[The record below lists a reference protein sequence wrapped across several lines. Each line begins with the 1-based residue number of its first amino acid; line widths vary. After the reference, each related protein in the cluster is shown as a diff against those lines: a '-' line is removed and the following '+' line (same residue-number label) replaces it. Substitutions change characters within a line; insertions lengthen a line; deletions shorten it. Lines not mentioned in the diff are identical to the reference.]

1 MRRLL
6 SAAAVALAVL
16 LCARIGGATEPVDLI
31 LVLAVDSSGSVDSK
45 RFALQRNGYAAAL
58 TNPEVLAS
66 IRSGRNGAIGLIYFE
81 WSGPQL
87 HNGLVGWTRIDG
99 EASAATVA
107 AVLLSAPRTIFGG
120 GTSISGA
127 IDHSRAL
134 LQTSPFAAPRRVV
147 DISGDGRN
155 NRGRSLEAART
166 EALAEGLII
175 NGLPI
180 LGVEYGLDRYY
191 EDEVIGGP
199 GSFIVAAEG
208 FEDFGRAILKKL
220 LRDLVSEAR

>member
-6 SAAAVALAVL
+6 SAVALALAVL
-16 LCARIGGATEPVDLI
+16 VAARTGAATESVDLI

-87 HNGLVGWTRIDG
+87 HDDLVGWTRIDG
-99 EASAATVA
+99 EASAASVA
-107 AVLLSAPRTIFGG
+107 TVLLSAPRTIFGG

-147 DISGDGRN
+147 DVSGDGRN

-166 EALAEGLII
+166 EALTDGLII

-208 FEDFGRAILKKL
+208 FEDFGRAILRKL
-220 LRDLVSEAR
+220 LRDLVSQAR

>member
-6 SAAAVALAVL
+6 SAVALALAVL
-16 LCARIGGATEPVDLI
+16 VAARTGAATEPVDLI

-45 RFALQRNGYAAAL
+45 RFALQRKGYAAAL

-87 HNGLVGWTRIDG
+87 HNDLVGWTRIDG
-99 EASAATVA
+99 EASAASVA
-107 AVLLSAPRTIFGG
+107 SVLLSAPRTIFGG

-166 EALAEGLII
+166 EALTDGLII

-208 FEDFGRAILKKL
+208 FEDFGRAILRKL
-220 LRDLVSEAR
+220 LRDLVSQAR

>member
-1 MRRLL
+1 M
-6 SAAAVALAVL
+6 AVALAVL
-16 LCARIGGATEPVDLI
+16 VAARPGAATEPVDLI
-31 LVLAVDSSGSVDSK
+31 LVLAVDSSGSVDSE
-45 RFALQRNGYAAAL
+45 RFALQRKGYAAAL

-87 HNGLVGWTRIDG
+87 HNDLVGWTRIDG
-99 EASAATVA
+99 EASAAGVA
-107 AVLLSAPRTIFGG
+107 SVLLSTPRTIFGG

-134 LQTSPFAAPRRVV
+134 LRTSPFAAPRRVV
-147 DISGDGRN
+147 DVSGDGRN
-155 NRGRSLEAART
+155 NRGRALAPARA

-180 LGVEYGLDRYY
+180 LGVEFGLDR
-191 EDEVIGGP
+191 
-199 GSFIVAAEG
+199 
-208 FEDFGRAILKKL
+208 
-220 LRDLVSEAR
+220 

>member
-1 MRRLL
+1 MRRPLT
-6 SAAAVALAVL
+6 ALAL
-16 LCARIGGATEPVDLI
+16 ALTILAGARGATATEPVDLI
-31 LVLAVDSSGSVDSK
+31 LVLAVDSSGSVDSE
-45 RFALQRNGYAAAL
+45 RFALQRKGYAAAL

-66 IRSGRNGAIGLIYFE
+66 IRSGSNGAIGLIYFE

-87 HNGLVGWTRIDG
+87 HSDLVGWTRIDG
-99 EASAATVA
+99 EASAAQVA
-107 AVLLSAPRTIFGG
+107 GVLLSAPRTIFGG

-134 LQTSPFAAPRRVV
+134 LQTSPFAAPRRVI

-155 NRGRSLEAART
+155 NRGRGVAAARA
-166 EALAEGLII
+166 EALADGLII

-180 LGVEYGLDRYY
+180 LGVEYALDRYY

-220 LRDLVSEAR
+220 LRDLVSQAR

>member
-6 SAAAVALAVL
+6 SAVALALAL
-16 LCARIGGATEPVDLI
+16 LTAANAAHATEPVDLI
-31 LVLAVDSSGSVDSK
+31 LVLAVDSSGSVDSE
-45 RFALQRNGYAAAL
+45 RFALQRKGYAAAL
-58 TNPEVLAS
+58 TNPEVLGS

-87 HNGLVGWTRIDG
+87 HSDLVGWTRIDSEVSAG
-99 EASAATVA
+99 QVASA
-107 AVLLSAPRTIFGG
+107 LLSAPRTIFGG

-155 NRGRSLEAART
+155 NRGRGLAAARA
-166 EALAEGLII
+166 EALADGLII